1 MTMSTNMPK
10 CSEHRQRPQLSHPP
24 PLCITTLLSPL
35 FKTSTLDPS
44 NPQVTSQ
51 SPTSH
56 PLHPQVHAPHHYPL
70 TITTTPTPSM
80 AYSTSYILSP
90 TQTSPACTSC
100 LREFKKNA
108 KRPCREV
115 GFTSFPSLLEE
126 YGEGGEG
133 EGEQEEGVGLGGWK
147 WIVGVVWR
155 GSGSG
160 SGSESSKSETIGSGS
175 EDIGRWFSA

>member
-1 MTMSTNMPK
+1 MPSHHRRRSSNPIFLTTSTTPSKTPPSIALDTRTRSMRLCTPHTPP
-10 CSEHRQRPQLSHPP
+10 SPLSTP
-24 PLCITTLLSPL
+24 TLLTCPNC
-35 FKTSTLDPS
+35 TL
-44 NPQVTSQ
+44 T
-51 SPTSH
+51 
-56 PLHPQVHAPHHYPL
+56 A
-70 TITTTPTPSM
+70 
-80 AYSTSYILSP
+80 SYILSP

-160 SGSESSKSETIGSGS
+160 SGSES
-175 EDIGRWFSA
+175 

>member
-1 MTMSTNMPK
+1 M
-10 CSEHRQRPQLSHPP
+10 E
-24 PLCITTLLSPL
+24 
-35 FKTSTLDPS
+35 
-44 NPQVTSQ
+44 
-51 SPTSH
+51 
-56 PLHPQVHAPHHYPL
+56 A
-70 TITTTPTPSM
+70 
-80 AYSTSYILSP
+80 SYILSP

-160 SGSESSKSETIGSGS
+160 SGSGSESSKSETIGSGS

>member
-1 MTMSTNMPK
+1 M
-10 CSEHRQRPQLSHPP
+10 E
-24 PLCITTLLSPL
+24 
-35 FKTSTLDPS
+35 
-44 NPQVTSQ
+44 
-51 SPTSH
+51 
-56 PLHPQVHAPHHYPL
+56 A
-70 TITTTPTPSM
+70 
-80 AYSTSYILSP
+80 SYILSP

-155 GSGSG
+155 GRGSENSKSEDIG
-160 SGSESSKSETIGSGS
+160 SGSEDIGSGS